1 MEDQLRNEEIEI
13 DLMELFLML
22 LRKWKLLAAGLL
34 AGIIIAAAVTAA
46 LITPQYESSS
56 MIYIL
61 TKTTSVTSLAD
72 LQMGTQLTVDF
83 ETLATSRPVI
93 DDVQKKLGLKDIS
106 YEEFTHLV
114 KVSNPTDTRILKITA
129 THPDPETAAKI
140 ANAMADAT
148 ADRVS
153 EVMST
158 DRPSIVEEGVVPV
171 NPASPNMIKNAAIGG
186 ILGFLLLAGIVVVRF
201 LMDDTIKTE
210 EDVTRHLQLNTLAA
224 VPLEKGEEPAKKRK
238 RKKHAA

>member
-1 MEDQLRNEEIEI
+1 MEDQIHNEELEI
-13 DLMELFLML
+13 DLMELFLVL
-22 LRKWKLLAAGLL
+22 LRKWKMLVAGLL
-34 AGIIIAAAVTAA
+34 AGIIIAAVVTML

-93 DDVQKKLGLKDIS
+93 DDVREKLGLEDIS
-106 YEEFTHLV
+106 YEDFINLV
-114 KVSNPTDTRILKITA
+114 TVSNPTDTRILKITVLY
-129 THPDPETAAKI
+129 PDPETAAEI
-140 ANAMADAT
+140 ANAMADST

-158 DRPSIVEEGVVPV
+158 DRPSIVEEGVVPTA
-171 NPASPNMIKNAAIGG
+171 PASPNLIKNGVLGG
-186 ILGFLLLAGIVVVRF
+186 MLGFLLLAGFVIVRF

-224 VPLEKGEEPAKKRK
+224 IPLEKGEAPAKKRK
-238 RKKHAA
+238 RKKRAA